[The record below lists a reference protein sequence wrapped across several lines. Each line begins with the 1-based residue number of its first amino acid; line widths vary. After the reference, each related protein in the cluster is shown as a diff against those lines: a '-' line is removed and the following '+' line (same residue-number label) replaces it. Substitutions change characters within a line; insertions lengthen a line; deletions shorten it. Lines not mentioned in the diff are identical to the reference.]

1 MTRRSPINF
10 LAGAAAVPIVALAVA
25 GCGGGSSGATA
36 SASPAPPKTTS
47 GSSATIG
54 VANTGLGKILV
65 DSQGRTVY
73 MFQKDVGTK
82 SACSGACAA
91 AWPPVRA
98 TGKPTAGSGLN
109 VSLVGAS
116 PRSDGA
122 SQVTYNG
129 HPLYRFVKDQK
140 PGDTTGQG
148 VNAFGGGWF
157 ALSAA
162 GTQVSGSGTSSSSG
176 GASAPAAGGY

>member
-25 GCGGGSSGATA
+25 GCGNGSSSATA

-47 GSSATIG
+47 GSPATIG
-54 VANTGLGKILV
+54 AAKTGLGTILV

-73 MFQKDVGTK
+73 LFQKDVGTK

-91 AWPPVRA
+91 AWPPVIA
-98 TGKPTAGSGLN
+98 TGKPTVGTGLN
-109 VSLVGAS
+109 ASLVGTS
-116 PRSDGA
+116 RRSGGA

-140 PGDTTGQG
+140 PGDTNGQG
-148 VNAFGGGWF
+148 VTAFGGGWF
-157 ALSAA
+157 ALTAT

-176 GASAPAAGGY
+176 GSSSPSAGGY